1 LRHRPEQPHDRSE
14 RAEDRG
20 HVHFLRFRSEWED
33 VMNVKELPVYNA
45 ALLSRINAIF
55 FQNGEIGNYWR

>member
-1 LRHRPEQPHDRSE
+1 
-14 RAEDRG
+14 
-20 HVHFLRFRSEWED
+20 
-33 VMNVKELPVYNA
+33 MNVKELPVYNA